1 MNNCVG
7 AGNLKHFFLF
17 LLYTWLCSAFLL
29 LLLGWNY
36 FFCAD
41 ETCTFTVVLVQ
52 LVRVMTL
59 LSVGAF
65 LFTSSMLMNVCYGL
79 MTGIGTID
87 RLKKKAN
94 DTMNFSEEQPIPLK
108 DVFGGGDDCRWFIR
122 HIVSAAVHVETP
134 SQLCICG
141 ICHGLWVHATQHER
155 VINQG
160 IINAMVSTNI
170 PSNGIDFDE
179 WHAQHLLDPN

>member
-59 LSVGAF
+59 LSV
-65 LFTSSMLMNVCYGL
+65 
-79 MTGIGTID
+79 
-87 RLKKKAN
+87 
-94 DTMNFSEEQPIPLK
+94 
-108 DVFGGGDDCRWFIR
+108 
-122 HIVSAAVHVETP
+122 VHVQYVDEC
-134 SQLCICG
+134 L
-141 ICHGLWVHATQHER
+141 LWTHD
-155 VINQG
+155 G
-160 IINAMVSTNI
+160 
-170 PSNGIDFDE
+170 DWYD
-179 WHAQHLLDPN
+179 